1 MSGTQQA
8 AGKDHSALAEE
19 SRRPKSN
26 SSRRSFLVGLAA
38 TGAMA
43 AFSKRTAALQGG
55 SAASAKA
62 SRIDTHHHFTIPKLF
77 ELSTPKGANHPTLKA
92 RTPEQSIEEMVKG
105 GAATWTI
112 PRCE

>member
-26 SSRRSFLVGLAA
+26 SSRRSFLLGLAA
-38 TGAMA
+38 TGAIA

-77 ELSTPKGANHPTLKA
+77 ELSTDTGGNQPTLIA
-92 RTPEQSIEEMVKG
+92 WTPVQSIEPIDYG
-105 GAATWTI
+105 DGATSVTS
-112 PRCE
+112 